1 MKLYSYA
8 VAPNPRRIG
17 LFMKYKGIE
26 IPTEEIDLT
35 KGEHHGDVYRAINPR
50 CTVPALVLEDG
61 SVLSD
66 TIAILL
72 YVESLYPEKPL
83 MGATALE
90 QAKIVGWCHRI
101 FVEGLSAI
109 ADILRNKNDH
119 FKDSALPGNLKI
131 PQISELVNRGHLR
144 IRDFLV
150 TMDHELA
157 SGGYLSGKN
166 LSQADIDLYALIG
179 FCGWVK
185 LGIPDD
191 CQNLQSWFQ
200 RIKSELG
207 E

>member
-1 MKLYSYA
+1 MNLYTYA
-8 VAPNPRRIG
+8 VAPNPRRLG

-26 IPTEEIDLT
+26 IPTQEIDLT
-35 KGEHHGDVYRAINPR
+35 KGEHHSEAYQAINPR
-50 CTVPALVLEDG
+50 RTVPTLVLEDG
-61 SVLSD
+61 SVLCE
-66 TIAILL
+66 TVAICL
-72 YVESLYPEKPL
+72 YLESLYPDKPL
-83 MGATALE
+83 MGITGLE

-101 FVEGLSAI
+101 FVEGITAI

-119 FKDSALPGNLKI
+119 FKDSALPGSLKLAQI
-131 PQISELVNRGHLR
+131 PELVDRGHLR
-144 IRDFLV
+144 IRDFLAA
-150 TMDHELA
+150 MDLELEN
-157 SGGYLSGKN
+157 GGYLCGDR

-191 CQNLQSWFQ
+191 CQNLQAWFQ